1 MCRLFH
7 LQSSSDDLVRSILV
21 LLVPLF
27 HFQRRAK
34 LWPQLSYMLVFGAA
48 RPRGAEAA
56 LRQLSFQMC
65 YGAVA
70 PADLRTDVRPV
81 GWQPRRRV

>member
-1 MCRLFH
+1 
-7 LQSSSDDLVRSILV
+7 
-21 LLVPLF
+21 
-27 HFQRRAK
+27 
-34 LWPQLSYMLVFGAA
+34 MLVFGAV

-65 YGAVA
+65 YGAIA